1 MRLPSLDEESMKRI
15 ERAELLGLAF
25 NTVTD
30 TAVARCLEF
39 CRAHRASYTVI
50 TPIFPA
56 CA

>member
-1 MRLPSLDEESMKRI
+1 MKPI

-30 TAVARCLEF
+30 AAVARCLEF
-39 CRAHRASYTVI
+39 CRAPAPLTQSLQ
-50 TPIFPA
+50 PILPA

>member
-1 MRLPSLDEESMKRI
+1 MKRI
-15 ERAELLGLAF
+15 ERSELLGLAF

>member
-1 MRLPSLDEESMKRI
+1 MKRI
-15 ERAELLGLAF
+15 ERSELLGLAF
-25 NTVTD
+25 NTD